1 MSDTPMTAA
10 ELAGIEARIKAG
22 TMTDEGGEEYIDAE
36 PADID
41 ALIRQVKLQAE
52 SQPPFG
58 LQYAASIMN
67 GTCKH
72 PVNTHHPS
80 RDAQDVCVFHK
91 FIRGAMARYQIE
103 ECSSCTWWTPCE
115 ALDVACSSTSYYAEI
130 VAIVESE
137 RKR

>member
-52 SQPPFG
+52 NQPPFG

-72 PVNTHHPS
+72 QVDPYRNVNS
-80 RDAQDVCVFHK
+80 QGVCDAHQ
-91 FIRGAMARYQIE
+91 FIRGSTAQYQVRV
-103 ECSSCTWWTPCE
+103 CSNCTWRTPCE
-115 ALDVACSSTSYYAEI
+115 PNPISATKYYDQMVQIIE
-130 VAIVESE
+130 EE
-137 RKR
+137 RAQL